1 MPTPISD
8 PTCLILVNKDAQMK
22 TRKSIGLILALTE
35 IVGAAVVV
43 LALIVCTIGS
53 IVESLVS
60 VLG

>member
-1 MPTPISD
+1 
-8 PTCLILVNKDAQMK
+8 MK